1 MPFFDLQ
8 VNGYAGADFNGDRL
22 SDEQVSRAAQQLRA
36 DGVGGILAT
45 VITDELPA
53 MCRRLARL
61 AALREQNADL
71 SAMIHGFH
79 IEGPFLNPQPGY
91 IGAHPAQAACAADRD
106 QMEQL
111 LAAAGGATR
120 IVTLA
125 PECDPGLRLT
135 RWLADQGIVVSA
147 GHCNPTLD
155 QLKAAID
162 QGLTMV
168 THLGN
173 GCPLEIHRHDNII
186 QRALYFA
193 PHLWIGWIA
202 DGVHVP
208 LFALGNY
215 LRSAGIERCFVVTDA
230 ISAAGLGPGEF
241 RLGDQTVI
249 VDQQLATW
257 SADRSHLVGS
267 ASTMPQSVAN
277 LRQHLGLDEDQ
288 VRQLTWEHPRRAI
301 GIETDKN
308 DVR

>member
-22 SDEQVSRAAQQLRA
+22 SDEQVLRAAQQLHA
-36 DGVGGILAT
+36 DGVAGILAT
-45 VITDELPA
+45 VITDDLPA
-53 MCRRLARL
+53 MCRRLTRL
-61 AALREQNADL
+61 ATLREENADL
-71 SAMIHGFH
+71 RAMIHGFH

-106 QMEQL
+106 KMEPL

-162 QGLTMV
+162 QGLTMI

-173 GCPLEIHRHDNII
+173 GCPLEIHRHENII
-186 QRALYFA
+186 QRAL
-193 PHLWIGWIA
+193 H
-202 DGVHVP
+202 
-208 LFALGNY
+208 FALSLVDWLDCGWGPCPAVCSGKLLAIRWHRTMFRRDGCHFRRRPRPGRISPGRPDGDRGSTVGDLVDRPIPSGGFCQY
-215 LRSAGIERCFVVTDA
+215 DAAVGRQPAATPGTGRKPGPAVDLGAASAGDWNRER
-230 ISAAGLGPGEF
+230 
-241 RLGDQTVI
+241 
-249 VDQQLATW
+249 
-257 SADRSHLVGS
+257 
-267 ASTMPQSVAN
+267 
-277 LRQHLGLDEDQ
+277 
-288 VRQLTWEHPRRAI
+288 
-301 GIETDKN
+301 
-308 DVR
+308 